1 MTWDELEVERLDPGI
16 PGFEL
21 ITRGGIPKGR
31 LSLVAGTAG
40 SGKTI
45 FAVQFLAAGIEMGE
59 PGVFVT
65 FEERPTAIARNM
77 RSFGWDI
84 PDWEAEGKWAFVDG
98 SARFAED
105 TTMLGEFDLSPLIAR
120 VRHAVKQT
128 GATRVSIDSVG
139 ALVAQFEAPG
149 PTRRAM
155 FQLAAAVEEMGVTT
169 VMTGERSDD
178 YGMVAQFGFEEFVA
192 DNVIILRNA
201 LESEKRRRT
210 VEVLKIRGGSHLK
223 GEHLFT
229 LLPKQGIAVVPQQS
243 VDYEYPSSTTRMSW
257 GNSKLDEM
265 CGGGLFENSLTMVSG
280 AAGTGKSL
288 LSSVFSVGGALA
300 GEKGLLHSFEES
312 HDQICRNAEAW
323 GFDFPK
329 LEAEGKLRII
339 SQAPEAS
346 SLEDHLLKVQRAI
359 DEFQPDRVAIDSLT
373 ALQRVST
380 VKNFREYVLGLSSH
394 IKTKC
399 RLGLVVTD
407 ADMATQASTGNLHI
421 STVSDTMVMLR
432 YIAVGG
438 EIKRGI
444 TVLKMRGSDHDKHVR
459 EFVIRGDGIHVLDAF
474 DDVRGLISGTWARS
488 GESP

>member
-1 MTWDELEVERLDPGI
+1 MEWDELEVERLDPGI

-21 ITRGGIPKGR
+21 ITRGGIPRGR

-45 FAVQFLAAGIEMGE
+45 FAAQFLAAGVAAGE

-65 FEERPTAIARNM
+65 FEERPDAIRRNF

-84 PDWEAEGKWAFVDG
+84 AGWEADGRWAFVDA

-120 VRHAVKQT
+120 VRHAVKETKAQ
-128 GATRVSIDSVG
+128 RVSIDSVD
-139 ALVAQFEAPG
+139 ALVAQFETPG

-178 YGMVAQFGFEEFVA
+178 YGVVAQFGFEEFVA

-210 VEVLKIRGGSHLK
+210 VEVLKLRGGSHLK

-229 LLPKQGIAVVPQQS
+229 LLPKQGIAVVPQQTVNS
-243 VDYEYPSSTTRMSW
+243 DYPSSTTRMSW
-257 GNSKLDEM
+257 GNRQLDEM
-265 CGGGLFENSLTMVSG
+265 CGGGLFEKSLTMVSG
-280 AAGTGKSL
+280 PTGSGKSFLSTVFIMGGIAAGERS
-288 LSSVFSVGGALA
+288 
-300 GEKGLLHSFEES
+300 LLHSFEES

-323 GFDFPK
+323 GFDFTS
-329 LEAEGKLRII
+329 LESEGRLRII
-339 SQAPEAS
+339 AQAPEAS

-359 DEFQPDRVAIDSLT
+359 NEFRPDRVAIDSLT

-380 VKNFREYVLGLSSH
+380 VKNFREYVLGLSFH
-394 IKTKC
+394 IKMNC
-399 RLGLVVTD
+399 RLGLVVTA
-407 ADMATQASTGNLHI
+407 ADLANAAPIGNLHI
-421 STVSDTMVMLR
+421 STVSDTMVMLK
-432 YIAVGG
+432 YVAVGS

-444 TVLKMRGSDHDKHVR
+444 TILKMRGSNHDKHIR
-459 EFVIRGDGIHVLDAF
+459 EFEIRGDGVHVLDPF
-474 DDVRGLISGTWARS
+474 EDIRGLITGT
-488 GESP
+488 